1 MAASTR
7 VKNTVTAPRL
17 DGHCSV
23 YTTHWSAPSSNPG
36 RDKIVVLHNVQR
48 GSGANPASSGYRGCF
63 GGPKSLGRGVSHSPV
78 SSVEVKSEWSDTSFA
93 RVFVF
98 MV

>member
-36 RDKIVVLHNVQR
+36 RAKIVVLHNVQR
-48 GSGANPASSGYRGCF
+48 GSGAHPASSGYRGCF